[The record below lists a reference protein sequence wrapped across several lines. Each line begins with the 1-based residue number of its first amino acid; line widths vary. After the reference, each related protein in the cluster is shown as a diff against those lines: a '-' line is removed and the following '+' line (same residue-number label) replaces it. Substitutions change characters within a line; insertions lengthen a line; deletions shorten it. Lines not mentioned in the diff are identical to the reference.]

1 MIKSVNNLII
11 PWGVVIILFLATI
24 IFRLLSIPA
33 KDLIDRTVL
42 IWFIYDQVP
51 SLFAISYVFIKTNE
65 LIRVSYFKIEIK
77 KWYRYLLFVLVVTGI
92 VLISFSIV
100 SLFETAPVLMQLN
113 IINDLTKNFSILF
126 YIKILLLAPFV
137 EELVFRGV
145 LLNGFLNRYS
155 PAKSI
160 LITSLLF
167 SILHLNSM
175 QLIIAFLLGLLTGWY
190 FYKTRNLLSCIL
202 IHSFSNLVGIT
213 IIKYFIDKLHYQ
225 VITADTK
232 IIQVD
237 NLLLFILS
245 ALSLLIVGFFYLF
258 KSVMED
264 HSNKNLANDIME
276 PDVS

>member
-24 IFRLLSIPA
+24 FFRLISVPA
-33 KDLIDRTVL
+33 ENLIDRSVF
-42 IWFIYDQVP
+42 IWFIYDQLP
-51 SLFAISYVFIKTNE
+51 SLFALFYVFLKTHE
-65 LIRVSYFKIEIK
+65 FIRFSYFQIEIK

-126 YIKILLLAPFV
+126 YIKILLLAPFF

-175 QLIIAFLLGLLTGWY
+175 QLIIAFLLGLFTGWY

-202 IHSFSNLVGIT
+202 IHTLSNLIGIT
-213 IIKYFIDKLHYQ
+213 IIKYSVDKLHYQ
-225 VITADTK
+225 VITSDTRFFQ
-232 IIQVD
+232 ID
-237 NLLLFILS
+237 NLWLVILS